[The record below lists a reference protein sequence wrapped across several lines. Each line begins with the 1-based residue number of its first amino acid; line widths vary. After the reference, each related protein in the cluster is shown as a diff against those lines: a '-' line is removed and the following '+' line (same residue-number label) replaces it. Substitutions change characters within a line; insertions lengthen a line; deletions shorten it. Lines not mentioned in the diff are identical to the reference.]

1 MPRAKSGINFF
12 FAPPLVGPDA
22 VLNTSTPNKILSIP
36 IDSRTIESTVTITL
50 AENAGNPNS
59 NTTED
64 NMSEIKPDPI
74 CIARNQLGVL
84 YLSKAS

>member
-12 FAPPLVGPDA
+12 FAPPLVGPGTL
-22 VLNTSTPNKILSIP
+22 LNTNIPNKILSIP
-36 IDSRTIESTVTITL
+36 MDNNTIESTVTITL
-50 AENAGNPNS
+50 AENAGNPNN

-64 NMSEIKPDPI
+64 NMSEINPDPI

-84 YLSKAS
+84 YLSKAR